1 MVLKIP
7 LKNTRMLE
15 LNKIGYICSVEWA
28 RRFQNPKS
36 MMNKSG
42 TVQISKCVLLCLG
55 MKCSLRGSD
64 ADESAAGSAIL
75 GDDVSIRRWGHSGRS
90 VWHEMVLVLHPC
102 SSGFCPLWSKGPLL
116 SAPWCC
122 VWRWVQNYTSKNT
135 EKKNPPFIGLQQGNI
150 WLAHV
155 PKLPPL
161 NKIFL
166 QYHMA
171 KMTPW

>member
-7 LKNTRMLE
+7 LRRILE

-42 TVQISKCVLLCLG
+42 TLQISKCVLLHLG
-55 MKCSLRGSD
+55 MKCSLRGSY

-135 EKKNPPFIGLQQGNI
+135 EKKNPPFIVLQQGNI

-166 QYHMA
+166 KYHTA

>member
-42 TVQISKCVLLCLG
+42 TVQISKCVLLRLG
-55 MKCSLRGSD
+55 RKCSLRGSD

-75 GDDVSIRRWGHSGRS
+75 GDDVSIRRWSHSGRS

-135 EKKNPPFIGLQQGNI
+135 EKKILLLLGYNKEIYD
-150 WLAHV
+150 WHMS
-155 PKLPPL
+155 L
-161 NKIFL
+161 NCL
-166 QYHMA
+166 H
-171 KMTPW
+171 